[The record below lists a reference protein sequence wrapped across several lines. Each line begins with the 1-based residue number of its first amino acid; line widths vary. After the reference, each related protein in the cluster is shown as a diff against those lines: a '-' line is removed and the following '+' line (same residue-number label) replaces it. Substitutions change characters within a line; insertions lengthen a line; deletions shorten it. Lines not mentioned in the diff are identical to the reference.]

1 MSEQQSIKDTLNVIR
16 KALEDDEI
24 TNTEDLDKNI
34 LVLNKLVKNDG
45 TINILNDTY
54 IKEDDVNNIFKNKLD
69 EVFDIHFNKW
79 LDTRI
84 PMYLENYFKN
94 KKF

>member
-1 MSEQQSIKDTLNVIR
+1 MSEQQSIKDTLDVIR
-16 KALEDDEI
+16 KALDDDDSASF
-24 TNTEDLDKNI
+24 EDLNNNI
-34 LVLNKLVKNDG
+34 LVLNKLVKKDG
-45 TINILNDTY
+45 TINIIDDSH

-69 EVFDIHFNKW
+69 ELFDTHFNKW
-79 LDTRI
+79 MDKKI